1 MKHFNT
7 GVKAVPAVV
16 LGTILLLSGI
26 ILATSSG
33 IAMQEVKSGKKKM
46 HAEAY
51 AAFQKNCLSCHVSV
65 ADPEKPGRTRDEW
78 LMVVEI
84 MHGYGFELT
93 PHESEVI
100 TDLLYDLRRG
110 MEKEAG

>member
-1 MKHFNT
+1 MKHFKT
-7 GVKAVPAVV
+7 GLKPVPATI
-16 LGTILLLSGI
+16 LGAILLLSGV
-26 ILATSSG
+26 ILATGSG
-33 IAMQEVKSGKKKM
+33 IAMQETQSSKKKM

-51 AAFQKNCLSCHVSV
+51 AAFQKKCLSCHVSV
-65 ADPEKPGRTRDEW
+65 ADPEKPGRTRDDW

-93 PHESEVI
+93 PHESELI
-100 TDLLYDLRRG
+100 TDLLYNLRRG

>member
-7 GVKAVPAVV
+7 GVKPVPAVL
-16 LGTILLLSGI
+16 LGAILLLTGI
-26 ILATSSG
+26 ILAASSG
-33 IAMQEVKSGKKKM
+33 IAMQDEKNSKKKM
-46 HAEAY
+46 HAEGY
-51 AAFQKNCLSCHVSV
+51 AVYQKKCLSCHVSV
-65 ADPEKPGRTRDEW
+65 ADPEKPGRTRDDW

-84 MHGYGFELT
+84 MHDYGFDLT
-93 PHESEVI
+93 PHESALI

>member
-1 MKHFNT
+1 
-7 GVKAVPAVV
+7 
-16 LGTILLLSGI
+16 LLLSGI
-26 ILATSSG
+26 ILAAGSG
-33 IAMQEVKSGKKKM
+33 IAMQEAQSSKKKM

-51 AAFQKNCLSCHVSV
+51 AVYQKKCLSCHVSV
-65 ADPEKPGRTRDEW
+65 ADPEKPGRTRDDW

-93 PHESEVI
+93 PHESDLI

>member
-1 MKHFNT
+1 MKHFKT
-7 GVKAVPAVV
+7 GMKPVPAIV
-16 LGTILLLSGI
+16 LGAILLLSAI

-33 IAMQEVKSGKKKM
+33 IAMQEVQASKKKM
-46 HAEAY
+46 HQEAY
-51 AAFQKNCLSCHVSV
+51 TVFQKKCLSCHVSV
-65 ADPEKPGRTRDEW
+65 ADPEKPGRTRDDW

-84 MHGYGFELT
+84 MHDYGFDLT
-93 PHESEVI
+93 PHESALI

>member
-1 MKHFNT
+1 MKHFKT
-7 GVKAVPAVV
+7 WMKPVPVV
-16 LGTILLLSGI
+16 LIGTILLLSGI
-26 ILATSSG
+26 ILAASSG
-33 IAMQEVKSGKKKM
+33 IAMQEVKSKKKKM

-51 AAFQKNCLSCHVSV
+51 AIYQKKCLSCHVSV
-65 ADPEKPGRTRDEW
+65 ADPEKPGKTRDDW

-84 MHGYGFELT
+84 MHDYGFDLT
-93 PHESEVI
+93 PHESGLI

>member
-1 MKHFNT
+1 MKHLKN
-7 GVKAVPAVV
+7 GRKPVPAIV
-16 LGTILLLSGI
+16 LGAILLLSGI

-33 IAMQEVKSGKKKM
+33 IAMQESKSGKKKM

-51 AAFQKNCLSCHVSV
+51 AVYQKKCLSCHVSV

-84 MHGYGFELT
+84 MHDYGFDLT
-93 PHESEVI
+93 PQESALI
-100 TDLLYDLRRG
+100 TDLLYDLRQG

>member
-1 MKHFNT
+1 MKRFDT
-7 GVKAVPAVV
+7 GGKPVPAIV
-16 LGTILLLSGI
+16 LGAILLVSGI

-33 IAMQEVKSGKKKM
+33 IAMQEVKSNKKKM

-51 AAFQKNCLSCHVSV
+51 VVYQKKCLSCHVSV
-65 ADPEKPGRTRDEW
+65 ADPEKPGRTRDDW
-78 LMVVEI
+78 LMVVEV
-84 MHGYGFELT
+84 MHDYGFDLT
-93 PHESEVI
+93 PHESELI

>member
-7 GVKAVPAVV
+7 GVKPVPAIV
-16 LGTILLLSGI
+16 LGAILLLSGI
-26 ILATSSG
+26 ILAASSG
-33 IAMQEVKSGKKKM
+33 IAMQEVKSSKKKM

-51 AAFQKNCLSCHVSV
+51 AVYQKKCLSCHVSV
-65 ADPEKPGRTRDEW
+65 ADPEKPGRTRDDW

-84 MHGYGFELT
+84 MHDYGFDLT
-93 PHESEVI
+93 PEESELI